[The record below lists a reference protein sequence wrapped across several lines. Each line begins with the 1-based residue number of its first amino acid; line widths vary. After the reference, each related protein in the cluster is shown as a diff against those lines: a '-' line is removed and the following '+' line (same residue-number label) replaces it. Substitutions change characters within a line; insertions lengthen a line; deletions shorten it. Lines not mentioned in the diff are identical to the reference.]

1 MLKSHRLTAALA
13 LCAAL
18 LPAAHA
24 AEPKIAV
31 TDLAYEERVSEY
43 FRVVSASSKSSMSAS
58 SSMRDGPSSYSE
70 RGQVNAR
77 SQSSYYEAEGTY
89 SYIEYG
95 ELRKYTADL
104 KGAMLKGGGVK
115 LVQAKSYQGKP
126 TEKVFDIISRI
137 KQGYFRGGLR
147 AVRHGQRHPVQP
159 ERHVVRRR
167 IHLGDAGPGYRGGL
181 QPDQH
186 PHL

>member
-137 KQGYFRGGLR
+137 KQGYFPGRTTCCSAR
-147 AVRHGQRHPVQP
+147 SATSSSTRTPCRSAAHPP
-159 ERHVVRRR
+159 RRR
-167 IHLGDAGPGYRGGL
+167 WAWISRWTSA
-181 QPDQH
+181 
-186 PHL
+186 